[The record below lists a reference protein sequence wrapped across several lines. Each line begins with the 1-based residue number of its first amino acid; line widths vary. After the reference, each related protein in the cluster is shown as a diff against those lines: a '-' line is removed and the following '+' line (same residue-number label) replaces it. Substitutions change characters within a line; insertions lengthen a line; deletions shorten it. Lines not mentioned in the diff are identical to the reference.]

1 LARYRGASCR
11 HCRRENMKLFL
22 KGERCYTDKCSFD
35 RRQYAP
41 GQHGQM
47 RRTKFSSYG
56 EQLREKQKVKR
67 IYCVLEHQFRNYF
80 ANAARKKGVT
90 GENLILLLERR
101 LDNMVYRMGFAGS
114 RNEARQLIKHGHYLV
129 NGKKVDIPSYSVTPG
144 DIIQPRE
151 KSKKV
156 ERIKGA
162 MEIASQRGI
171 PAWLELDTEK
181 FEGKVV
187 ALPKRE
193 EITIPIR
200 EQLIV
205 ELYSK

>member
-1 LARYRGASCR
+1 
-11 HCRRENMKLFL
+11 
-22 KGERCYTDKCSFD
+22 
-35 RRQYAP
+35 
-41 GQHGQM
+41 
-47 RRTKFSSYG
+47 
-56 EQLREKQKVKR
+56 
-67 IYCVLEHQFRNYF
+67 VLENQFRNYF

-101 LDNMVYRMGFAGS
+101 LDNMIYRLGFAGS

-181 FEGKVV
+181 FEGKIV